1 MVTPKVFVRSMGE
14 VTLQDFVGAGGQ
26 ADVYAKSGK
35 CFKIYHDPKQA
46 IPLAKIDEL
55 RVLDMP
61 NILGPREPI
70 LDTRTQRIIGYMMPE
85 LLNAQSLPAFLVRTF
100 KDKHRITPDRT
111 LALVRK
117 LQETWQFVHSKGIL
131 VVDGNEMNFVFDD
144 KFSSIYF
151 LDVDSYQTKSFPA
164 TAIMV
169 TVRDPQTSVW
179 SELTDWY
186 SFAIISFSMFIGIH
200 PYKGKYKPDRDM
212 TMEER
217 MKRNISFLRD
227 DVRAPNTL
235 PFSVVPQ
242 VYMDWYNAVL
252 ERGDRALPPFDL
264 QAKAGAIATVVHKI
278 IQSAG
283 FDVEKLLEFD
293 DTIVSYLSQS
303 GVRVTQTT
311 GGVFWDL
318 KGSHATTDPMHIAV
332 TTKYGRPAGV
342 RIVDGNVEITD
353 LRTGALVQTSAQADA
368 IMSTNG
374 KVFVKY
380 QNELIEVGFF
390 ETGPIS
396 PLRASLRAVGHVMPK
411 ATQLFEGVAIQNM
424 LKACYVSL
432 IPDGTV
438 KQVHVRELDGLRII
452 DAKFDKSVL
461 IVVAYDGKIYDEH
474 ILRFDKDFRTY
485 DVRRNVNISYAGI
498 NFVVLEN
505 GIVVRINADEEV
517 EIFSSQKGSTA
528 IKKASDPAITGD
540 GKLFH
545 DGVKVFYARGNTL
558 WSLSSKK

>member
-1 MVTPKVFVRSMGE
+1 MSTPKVFVRSLGE

-26 ADVYAKSGK
+26 ADIYAKRGY
-35 CFKIYHDPKQA
+35 CFKIYHEPKRA
-46 IPLAKIDEL
+46 ISIAKIDEL
-55 RVLDMP
+55 KVLNRP

-70 LDTRTQRIIGYMMPE
+70 LDTRTQQVIGYIMPE
-85 LLNAQSLPAFLVRTF
+85 LENAESMPAFFVKTY
-100 KDKHRITPDRT
+100 KEKHRITPDRT
-111 LALVRK
+111 LALVRN
-117 LQETWQFVHSKGIL
+117 LQETWQFVHSKNIL
-131 VVDGNEMNFVFDD
+131 VVDGNEMNFLFDQ
-144 KFSSIYF
+144 KFSAVYF
-151 LDVDSYQTKSFPA
+151 LDVDSYQTPSFPA
-164 TAIMV
+164 TAIMI

-200 PYKGKYKPDRDM
+200 PYKGKYKPNVDM

-235 PFSVVPQ
+235 PFGVIPQ
-242 VYMDWYNAVL
+242 VYMDWYEAVL

-264 QAKAGAIATVVHKI
+264 QAKAGAVATVVHKI
-278 IQSAG
+278 MQSMG

-303 GVRVTQTT
+303 GVRVTQTA
-311 GGVFWDL
+311 GGIFWDL
-318 KGSHATTDPMHIAV
+318 KGSYVTTDPMHIAI
-332 TTKYGRPAGV
+332 TPKFGKPAGV

-353 LRTGALVQTSAQADA
+353 LRTGAFVSTSAQADA

-380 QNELIEVGFF
+380 HNELIEVGFL
-390 ETGPIS
+390 ETGPMS

-411 ATQLFEGVAIQNM
+411 ATQLFEGVALQNM
-424 LKACYVSL
+424 LGACYVSL
-432 IPDGTV
+432 VPDGTV

-461 IVVAYDGKIYDEH
+461 IVVTYDGKTYDEH
-474 ILRFDKDFRTY
+474 ILRFDKDFQTY

-517 EIFSSQKGSTA
+517 EIFSSQKGSSA

-540 GKLFH
+540 GRLFH
-545 DGVKVFYARGNTL
+545 DGVKVLYARGNTL
-558 WSLSSKK
+558 MCLSSKK